1 MDKLSQ
7 PTNYDKRLYS
17 LKDYEELANT
27 RFDRHANDYYNSGAN
42 DEISL
47 NNQEGVYKS
56 IKLKTR
62 VFVDPNKF
70 QGTETQIMGTKIW
83 SPICITSTAFQRMA
97 NYEGECAT
105 ARACEVMNRTPFV
118 LSSWATTSNE
128 DVGVAAP
135 NCVKVMQLY
144 MSKIPEVNLDIWA
157 RIKKSGFTALAL
169 TTDTQLLGKRLN
181 NERRKFSLPSHL
193 KMENYAKYQ

>member
-70 QGTETQIMGTKIW
+70 
-83 SPICITSTAFQRMA
+83 
-97 NYEGECAT
+97 
-105 ARACEVMNRTPFV
+105 
-118 LSSWATTSNE
+118 
-128 DVGVAAP
+128 
-135 NCVKVMQLY
+135 
-144 MSKIPEVNLDIWA
+144 
-157 RIKKSGFTALAL
+157 
-169 TTDTQLLGKRLN
+169 
-181 NERRKFSLPSHL
+181 
-193 KMENYAKYQ
+193 